1 MSTSQASVAERR
13 ARIEKLKKERDQ
25 KEADRKIN
33 EAREAQQ
40 KNENELLD
48 IAEKQ
53 GYQTMSGVASRFI
66 ESGELSPEEYLRVI
80 PRSEEMLGED

>member
-40 KNENELLD
+40 KNE
-48 IAEKQ
+48 K
-53 GYQTMSGVASRFI
+53 SASNDLIRKI
-66 ESGELSPEEYLRVI
+66 LSESRGSDLSSAFSTSPVK
-80 PRSEEMLGED
+80 